1 MGKINRK
8 YFWLIYSLFF
18 FFFKRE
24 RERERYIIVRI
35 QIAHRYGGKSGE
47 AGLGE
52 FRDHSSSRGLGGRD

>member
-1 MGKINRK
+1 MANLKFKKKERK
-8 YFWLIYSLFF
+8 KDTF
-18 FFFKRE
+18 
-24 RERERYIIVRI
+24 IVRI